1 MKKFTLSF
9 ILLSLLLQLQSAH
22 ADSDT
27 KFSEYLEKKHT
38 EAGIKIKE
46 VIANQDINF
55 NVNLGDIDLIEGV
68 NIAGNYRY
76 NVESSYISK
85 YYTRIDKWDLRAGI
99 NAGEVIKDYLDL
111 PFSFSINRDKSIY
124 FVRQF
129 PSKLDAMKAIP
140 YTPAK
145 LPITAN
151 RALQALNP
159 GDMVSMPANL
169 NVAVSIGTSTSIATS
184 ITPINGS
191 ASVYGI
197 LSGDFIVQVYK
208 IDATHVRLKLIA
220 QRSRTSGSGYGMGF
234 GINFFGIGFIDR
246 QIRRLVDTDLVQLGI
261 NLTPQSQFIVD
272 YVFDLS
278 DAKAQDA
285 YNQIL
290 SSQYKFK
297 DLMVTEQILNAKELK
312 DKLISSYEKADNLW
326 NEDRSIEPDH
336 RRIQRIFKGF
346 NSSKGHNRH
355 VKLAFLVTSYQKDN
369 TYTESKVTVVDKNE
383 NNLEFYYPTF
393 SRYLETTFGKKWFL
407 NLKDQSYI
415 NNFGLIPRFNTED
428 SKLKNPDIGFT
439 YERKDK
445 FFTSYEQ
452 KAVEKFLLSQIPLSL
467 LNNIELKEWK
477 NGLRKTDSRIFLQL
491 ILKAQGFEYLKNFSE
506 TELTERLLTYVK
518 DRESK
523 HVIEIN
529 QNDINFSK
537 LKDFLFLN
545 RFIERKR
552 LVSMAKSLY
561 TILKNE
567 NNDSE
572 EMTRKIV
579 ALNEFGVFDRI
590 GVGFLISLLPQDQMA
605 DLVYVKLE
613 MSGKE
618 NTTIDYEAGKLNYR
632 PLYKELT
639 SIQSRLSNRSYDMR
653 VTDEDRNMEEIDL
666 GKVSGMDNEPI
677 DNFLDEA
684 N

>member
-1 MKKFTLSF
+1 MKRFTLSF
-9 ILLSLLLQLQSAH
+9 ILLSLLLQIQSVH
-22 ADSDT
+22 ADSDS
-27 KFSEYLEKKHT
+27 KISEYLEKKQT

-55 NVNLGDIDLIEGV
+55 NVSLGDIDLIEGI

-85 YYTRIDKWDLRAGI
+85 YYTRIDKWDLKAGI
-99 NAGEVIKDYLDL
+99 NVGEVIKDYLDL
-111 PFSFSINRDKSIY
+111 PFSFSVNRDNSIY

-129 PSKLDAMKAIP
+129 PTKIGAMKAIP

-145 LPITAN
+145 LPLTAN
-151 RALQALNP
+151 RALKSLNA

-169 NVAVSIGTSTSIATS
+169 NVAVSIGTSKSLGTPAI
-184 ITPINGS
+184 PINGN
-191 ASVYGI
+191 ASIYGI
-197 LSGDFIVQVYK
+197 LSGEFIVQVYK
-208 IDATHVRLKLIA
+208 IDETHVRLKLIA
-220 QRSRTSGSGYGMGF
+220 QRSRTSGSSYGMGLAF
-234 GINFFGIGFIDR
+234 NFFGIGIIDK
-246 QIRRLVDTDLVQLGI
+246 QIRRLVDTDLVQLGV

-278 DAKAQDA
+278 DPKAQEA

-297 DLMVTEQILNAKELK
+297 DLLVTEQMLNAKELK

-326 NEDRSIEPDH
+326 SEDRSIEPDH

-346 NSSKGHNRH
+346 NSSKGHTRH

-445 FFTSYEQ
+445 FFTNYEQ

-467 LNNIELKEWK
+467 LSNIDLKEWSD
-477 NGLRKTDSRIFLQL
+477 GLRKTDSRIFLQL
-491 ILKAQGFEYLKNFSE
+491 ILKAQGFEFLKNFSE
-506 TELTERLLTYVK
+506 SELTERLLAYVK
-518 DRESK
+518 DRENK
-523 HVIEIN
+523 HVIEVN
-529 QNDINFSK
+529 QEDENFSK
-537 LKDFLFLN
+537 LKDFLFIN
-545 RFIERKR
+545 RFIEKKR
-552 LVSMAKSLY
+552 LIAMAKSLY
-561 TILKNE
+561 LILKNE

-579 ALNEFGVFDRI
+579 ALNEFGVFDRV
-590 GVGFLISLLPQDQMA
+590 GVGFLISLLPQEQLA

-613 MSGKE
+613 MSGKD

-653 VTDEDRNMEEIDL
+653 VTEEDRNMEEIDL
-666 GKVSGMDNEPI
+666 GHLNG
-677 DNFLDEA
+677 L
-684 N
+684 